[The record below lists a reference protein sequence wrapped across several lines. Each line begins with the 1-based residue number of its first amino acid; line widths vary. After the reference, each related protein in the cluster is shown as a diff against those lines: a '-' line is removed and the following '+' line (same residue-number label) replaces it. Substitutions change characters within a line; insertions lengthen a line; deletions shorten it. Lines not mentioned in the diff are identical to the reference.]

1 MKTYLVTGGSGFFGT
16 VLKRRLL
23 SEGHYVINVDL
34 HEDEE
39 RHPNQT
45 FVQGDI
51 SDRALLE
58 RVFSSSKIDGVFHV
72 AAKLAHA
79 VESPRALWKSN
90 VEGTEVVASLTKKF
104 RVPNLVFTSSNCLWG
119 NALGRPVREDDPPN
133 PVEIYGRSKWEG
145 EKIIAR
151 YASDFNAVA
160 IRCPTIVDSGRLGLL
175 AILFEFIDEERRVW
189 TVGGGHNRYQF
200 ISAQDLAE
208 AAILAINHHRS
219 DVFNIGSDDVKS
231 LREIYSYVIQ
241 RANSRS
247 KVTSLPL
254 HATITAMRLAHHL
267 RISPL
272 GPYHYKMIA
281 EDFIFDT
288 QKIKRELGWS
298 PTLTNEQML
307 WNAYKYYSQNR
318 REIESRTQV
327 SAHKQPAKMGII
339 KLLKSVS

>member
-1 MKTYLVTGGSGFFGT
+1 
-16 VLKRRLL
+16 
-23 SEGHYVINVDL
+23 
-34 HEDEE
+34 
-39 RHPNQT
+39 
-45 FVQGDI
+45 
-51 SDRALLE
+51 
-58 RVFSSSKIDGVFHV
+58 
-72 AAKLAHA
+72 
-79 VESPRALWKSN
+79 
-90 VEGTEVVASLTKKF
+90 
-104 RVPNLVFTSSNCLWG
+104 
-119 NALGRPVREDDPPN
+119 
-133 PVEIYGRSKWEG
+133 
-145 EKIIAR
+145 
-151 YASDFNAVA
+151 
-160 IRCPTIVDSGRLGLL
+160 
-175 AILFEFIDEERRVW
+175 
-189 TVGGGHNRYQF
+189 VGGGHNRYQF

-219 DVFNIGSDDVKS
+219 DVFNIGSDDLKS

-254 HATITAMRLAHHL
+254 HATIAAMRLAHHL

-339 KLLKSVS
+339 KLLKSVF